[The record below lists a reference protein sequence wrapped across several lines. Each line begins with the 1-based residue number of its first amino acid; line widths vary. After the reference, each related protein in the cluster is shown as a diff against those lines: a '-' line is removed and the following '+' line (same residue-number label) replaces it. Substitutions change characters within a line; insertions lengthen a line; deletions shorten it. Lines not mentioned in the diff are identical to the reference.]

1 MKLSVYKQ
9 TLYDVIFIWLLLTVL
24 LDNFN
29 MSEQQYGFRAQ
40 HSTELASVKL
50 VDHIIKQT
58 DNRYETKTPVTIFCD
73 LSKAFDCLNFDS
85 LLSILEYYGV
95 DGTPLA
101 LIKSYLN
108 NRYQYVQFEN
118 CKSDLLEV
126 KTGIPQGSILGPLFF
141 SVLINDIVQSSSKLS
156 FLMYADDTTI
166 YFNLEDFP
174 ALNREQEINKE
185 LEKLKLW
192 FKLNK
197 LTLNVDKTKCM
208 FFHKRRAVPA
218 INLSMN
224 NIPID
229 IVPHFNYL
237 GITLDEHLSWK
248 THVAMV
254 TGKLSKINGI
264 LNRLKYIY
272 PPHVLLTIYKSL
284 FVPHI
289 NYGSLI

>member
-1 MKLSVYKQ
+1 M
-9 TLYDVIFIWLLLTVL
+9 
-24 LDNFN
+24 
-29 MSEQQYGFRAQ
+29 
-40 HSTELASVKL
+40 
-50 VDHIIKQT
+50 
-58 DNRYETKTPVTIFCD
+58 DNRYETKTPVAIFCD
-73 LSKAFDCLNFDS
+73 LSKAFDCLNFDIF
-85 LLSILEYYGV
+85 LSKLEYYGV
-95 DGTPLA
+95 DGTSLA

-118 CKSDLLEV
+118 CKSDLLEI

-141 SVLINDIVQSSSKLS
+141 SVLINDRVKSSSKLS
-156 FLMYADDTTI
+156 FLMYADDTII

-185 LEKLKLW
+185 LEKLNLW

-208 FFHKRRAVPA
+208 FFHKRRSVPSM
-218 INLSMN
+218 NLSIN

-229 IVPHFNYL
+229 IVLHFNHL
-237 GITLDEHLSWK
+237 GIILDKHLSWK
-248 THVAMV
+248 THIAMV
-254 TGKLSKINGI
+254 TGKLSKVNGI

-272 PPHVLLTIYKSL
+272 PTYVLLIIYKSI

-289 NYGSLI
+289 NYGSLVWGQNFNSIRKLQQKVIRTVTL